1 MVDDAADAVGEPEH
15 GAHPGEVGAEPGE
28 ERLARRCKQAG
39 RVGYSLVERGRTAGD
54 PRRRVAYG
62 ALEALA
68 GAMTAGGANLDAARA
83 RCHRQIIAK
92 QAAERAGHVLPQLC
106 RRTRAHGRPRAP
118 GSVVILDVGE
128 ALVAVGRALQ
138 PGAILAR
145 LPLHHVLDLAREGE
159 VLVGDALGRMVL

>member
-1 MVDDAADAVGEPEH
+1 MVDDAADAVGKPKH
-15 GAHPGEVGAEPGE
+15 GAQTGEVGAEPSE
-28 ERLARRCKQAG
+28 ERLARLCQQAG
-39 RVGYSLVERGRTAGD
+39 GVGHRLAETARTTGD
-54 PRRRVAYG
+54 PRCRIARD
-62 ALEALA
+62 ALETLA
-68 GAMTAGGANLDAARA
+68 GAMAAGGADRDAARA

-159 VLVGDALGRMVL
+159 VLVGDALSRMVL